1 MLAMIVDDSRSS
13 LSHLQRIVE
22 QASNVR
28 AIPFLDPEAALLAST
43 TRRFDM
49 VIVDH
54 IMPKVDGITFIR
66 QMRGTDGHGQV
77 PMIMLTATTDDAV
90 RLAALEA
97 GATDFLSKSQSPVEL
112 RVRLRNLIDLSNA
125 LRKLDDYVALQ
136 AREIEK
142 ATQALLAREE
152 EMVFRLSKALEY
164 RDNETND
171 HTLRVAKY
179 SRMISER
186 LGLSQQECRSMYL
199 ASPLHD
205 IGKVAIPDG
214 ILLKPGLL
222 DDDEREIINTH
233 TEIGARILGEST
245 SDLIK
250 LAAQIAENHHE
261 RWDGKGYPKRLSGED
276 IPLCARIV
284 AIADVFDALTTK
296 RPYKKAHS
304 TADALDI
311 LKAERGRHFDPA
323 CLDAFLA
330 AYAEME
336 PLAET
341 SEPSLPAPE
350 RGSPSPPPA
359 SASDPLP
366 PRPGSLKASAAS
378 ARKR

>member
-13 LSHLQRIVE
+13 LLHLRQLVKRE
-22 QASNVR
+22 SDVR
-28 AIPFLDPEAALLAST
+28 AMAFLDPETALDAALNH
-43 TRRFDM
+43 RFDM
-49 VIVDH
+49 AVVEH

-66 QMRGTDGHGQV
+66 RMRGTNGHGQI
-77 PMIMLTATTDDAV
+77 PMVMLTATTDDAV

-112 RVRLRNLIDLSNA
+112 KVRLRNLIKLSNA
-125 LRKLDDYVALQ
+125 LRKLDDHVAEQ

-142 ATQALLAREE
+142 ATQALLSREE

-164 RDNETND
+164 RDNDTND
-171 HTLRVAKY
+171 HTFRVAKY

-186 LGLSQQECRSMYL
+186 LGLSQQECRSIYL

-222 DDDEREIINTH
+222 DDDERVIIKTH
-233 TEIGARILGEST
+233 AEIGARILRGSA

-250 LAAQIAENHHE
+250 LAAQIAEGHHE
-261 RWDGKGYPKRLSGED
+261 RWDGKGYPKGLSGEA

-284 AIADVFDALTTK
+284 AIADVFDALTTE
-296 RPYKKAHS
+296 RPYKKAVPV
-304 TADALDI
+304 AGALAI
-311 LKAERGRHFDPA
+311 LEAERGRHFDPA
-323 CLDAFLA
+323 CLDAFLS

-336 PLAET
+336 SADASAGS
-341 SEPSLPAPE
+341 SEPSPYVTV
-350 RGSPSPPPA
+350 GN
-359 SASDPLP
+359 
-366 PRPGSLKASAAS
+366 AAES
-378 ARKR
+378 